1 MPGPFDVFIS
11 YSRRDDVG
19 PDGASGGGWV
29 SALKKVLETSSAGG
43 PPLRVFFDTADIRV
57 WEDWRH
63 RILAALRQ
71 SKVLVVC
78 LSPAYFE
85 SEYCRW
91 EWEHFVR
98 RRGQKH
104 AQGDGES
111 IQAIRLAA
119 FPGTSIS
126 AEWLASV
133 RRGTTRDL
141 SPWTSESPELLQQE
155 GPASEEV
162 QRLVE
167 ALVTRVRRAQ
177 RELALAY
184 GNMRAATEHF
194 VGRRAQLQALH
205 EHVRLGGVG
214 VLTALHGLGGIGKTE
229 LAVFYANEYARSFPA
244 GIWWIDAAPYA
255 DLRAAIGALAEV
267 PGFLST
273 PVPSGSNAEQ
283 RFAQV
288 MHTLHNR
295 SRESR
300 EQDTDEDCQV
310 LLVLDNVDQPVLFS
324 ANQRVHVAQ
333 HPWLSILITTRQISE
348 PPDQADRLKV
358 FPLEALDPA
367 DALALIREWQPGQAF
382 RDAPDAVAADA
393 LIRDLDGYTLAVEQV
408 AAFLG
413 GNPDLS
419 IARFHAELQRQG
431 LQSLDQLHDD
441 PAVRGVRLHREGQL
455 KLILEQTLPPV
466 GSLERLLLDYAA
478 CFGPD
483 AVPVPW
489 IEALVREHFPEA
501 VSLEPARFG
510 VDPMAK
516 AWRWLEQRR
525 LLTPSSCSELRRMHR
540 LVREHVALAV
550 PQGLHEHVEQCVNRT
565 QADFEARWRKQPM
578 DAWTVD
584 ALADWACQEGPKT
597 HLRGRSL
604 GVLANC
610 FLVMRG
616 PLMASLYARKSLMI
630 HEHLVDVN
638 PIDVTASRAV
648 SISLDIV
655 GQTLEAQGDLD
666 GALAAF
672 ERGLVVCQK
681 RSSSFDDERWL
692 RDLSNSFC
700 HIGRIR
706 LAKGQFSDALLAFRM
721 MLEIARGMVKADPNC
736 LIAQRELAVALGF
749 AGKALLRS
757 EAFEAALECFEEGLL
772 ISEKL
777 VRIQPQDLLAS
788 RDLTVALNDIGDVRA
803 HLNDPRGA
811 LKAYQRMLEINRQR
825 ASANPKSIEAQRDVS
840 VGLINVGRMKA
851 AFGDSQGALAD
862 AQVALHIREELARA
876 DTTNISALRDIIVS
890 RELLWQIEND
900 WAAKVEHAAAI
911 CRIFQYFES
920 RGLLV
925 PNGDLLGWRRLSDWL
940 EIVAGKGQSR
950 QI

>member
-11 YSRRDDVG
+11 YCRRDDVG
-19 PDGASGGGWV
+19 PDGASSGGWV

-43 PPLRVFFDTADIRV
+43 PPLRVFFDTADIRA

-119 FPGTSIS
+119 FPGTSMS

-155 GPASEEV
+155 GPAREEV

-177 RELALAY
+177 RESALAY

-300 EQDTDEDCQV
+300 EQDADEDGQV

-333 HPWLSILITTRQISE
+333 HPWLSILVTTRQISE

-358 FPLEALDPA
+358 FPLEALDSV
-367 DALALIREWQPGQAF
+367 DAVALIREWQPGQAF

-540 LVREHVALAV
+540 LVRNSVLPLRSMTIDDGIDEMLAARLNEFDATHPARWIGACLMDLFECAEVLREDLFIDLGLILGRWLTRNRPRSEAERVLDRTLARINDTLKKSGRQDARLIRNGGLVRMGYADILQRDGNPEAALALYLANQQIFGSFDASNWHDQAV
-550 PQGLHEHVEQCVNRT
+550 CYAKIAECLVLMGDVEQAWDYFVRSFDICQWRLERDSDDTAALLQQCYCRNKLVELERMTENPNLERITEWLWENEAILASYSAKKRERAMNLCKLGSFLDPSQGRECLLQAIEFHRQILREDPESIELGRDLSLAEYNLALLYFREDDIVNAT
-565 QADFEARWRKQPM
+565 
-578 DAWTVD
+578 
-584 ALADWACQEGPKT
+584 
-597 HLRGRSL
+597 
-604 GVLANC
+604 GVLDQSLNRLKG
-610 FLVMRG
+610 LV
-616 PLMASLYARKSLMI
+616 ARDPSNVN
-630 HEHLVDVN
+630 LVCDV
-638 PIDVTASRAV
+638 VHFWLLR
-648 SISLDIV
+648 ISLDKSSSAIWSV
-655 GQTLEAQGDLD
+655 RLLEYLD
-666 GALAAF
+666 GL
-672 ERGLVVCQK
+672 EI
-681 RSSSFDDERWL
+681 
-692 RDLSNSFC
+692 DLSY
-700 HIGRIR
+700 
-706 LAKGQFSDALLAFRM
+706 L
-721 MLEIARGMVKADPNC
+721 P
-736 LIAQRELAVALGF
+736 
-749 AGKALLRS
+749 
-757 EAFEAALECFEEGLL
+757 
-772 ISEKL
+772 
-777 VRIQPQDLLAS
+777 
-788 RDLTVALNDIGDVRA
+788 
-803 HLNDPRGA
+803 
-811 LKAYQRMLEINRQR
+811 
-825 ASANPKSIEAQRDVS
+825 
-840 VGLINVGRMKA
+840 VGRTRHWPEEIMKRILGNS
-851 AFGDSQGALAD
+851 GDS
-862 AQVALHIREELARA
+862 E
-876 DTTNISALRDIIVS
+876 
-890 RELLWQIEND
+890 
-900 WAAKVEHAAAI
+900 
-911 CRIFQYFES
+911 
-920 RGLLV
+920 
-925 PNGDLLGWRRLSDWL
+925 
-940 EIVAGKGQSR
+940 
-950 QI
+950 